1 MGKIKAEHLI
11 VKVTAIGVGR
21 RSLDTAH
28 LSLAQAA
35 DRSAEVMLHKWLF
48 SEVL

>member
-21 RSLDTAH
+21 RSLDAAH
-28 LSLAQAA
+28 LSLAQA
-35 DRSAEVMLHKWLF
+35 AEVMLHKWLF

>member
-21 RSLDTAH
+21 HLLDAAH
-28 LSLAQAA
+28 LSLAQAR
-35 DRSAEVMLHKWLF
+35 DRSEEVIL
-48 SEVL
+48 